1 MSFSVTILGSGSAV
15 PTAKRNPSSQYVQCS
30 SRSILIDCGEGTQM
44 QFRKFGVKYQKV
56 DLILISHLH
65 GDHYFGLV
73 GLLSTMHM
81 MGRTRAIEIYGPK
94 GLKDI
99 VNLQLHAAGSRLSF
113 DVNIH
118 EVEPETNGTL
128 FEDTK
133 IKVEYFPLAHKIPTN
148 GFIILQKEKERKLN
162 IEKAEADGVKIRYYH
177 LLKKSEDVI
186 DDNGRLLKF
195 EDYTFKGDSELRYA
209 YCSDT
214 KYHEPIIPFIQGVT
228 VLYHEATFI
237 DAHEDR
243 AKGTKHSTAKHE
255 ATIASKAEV
264 GRLLMGHLSARYEDG
279 TIHQEEA
286 REIFPKSH
294 FVHDGQ
300 VIRIEK

>member
-81 MGRTRAIEIYGPK
+81 MGRTRSIEIFGPK

-99 VNLQLHAAGSRLSF
+99 VNIQLHAAGSRLSF
-113 DVNIH
+113 DVNVNEI
-118 EVEPETNGTL
+118 EPETSGVL
-128 FEDTK
+128 FEDKK
-133 IKVEYFPLAHKIPTN
+133 IKVEYFPLAHKIPTS

-186 DDNGRLLKF
+186 DSEGRLLRF
-195 EDYTFKGDSELRYA
+195 EDYTFKSGSELKYA

-214 KYHEPIIPFIQGVT
+214 KYHEPIIEFIQGVD
-228 VLYHEATFI
+228 VLYHEATFV
-237 DAHEDR
+237 DAHADR
-243 AKGTKHSTAKHE
+243 AKGTKHSTAKQA
-255 ATIASKAEV
+255 ATIASKAKV
-264 GRLLMGHLSARYEDG
+264 GRLLMGHLSARYDG
-279 TIHQEEA
+279 GSLHQEEA

-294 FVHDGQ
+294 FVEDGEL
-300 VIRIEK
+300 IRIGK